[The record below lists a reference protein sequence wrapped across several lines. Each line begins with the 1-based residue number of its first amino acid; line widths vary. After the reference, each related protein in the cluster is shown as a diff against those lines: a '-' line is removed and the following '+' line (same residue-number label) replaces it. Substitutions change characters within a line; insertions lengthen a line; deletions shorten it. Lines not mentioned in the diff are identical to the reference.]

1 MRLVAKRRTTSL
13 KLFISLTIID
23 MNYYAK
29 LYSDDVY
36 VHISVI
42 EGIYYSHLKQKARVV
57 GDVNITEN
65 KFCKY
70 VKQPY
75 DVINMDENSI
85 TLKKSGEET
94 YTLLQNLLIS
104 EDYTSE
110 HIDRITSAINTISNN
125 RAIRTNQSCL
135 GNWITF

>member
-1 MRLVAKRRTTSL
+1 
-13 KLFISLTIID
+13 

-70 VKQPY
+70 VSLFET
-75 DVINMDENSI
+75 IFMDS
-85 TLKKSGEET
+85 
-94 YTLLQNLLIS
+94 LIIFICS
-104 EDYTSE
+104 
-110 HIDRITSAINTISNN
+110 
-125 RAIRTNQSCL
+125 
-135 GNWITF
+135 